1 MLDRSFKE
9 VPGSEKQLPADMVLI
24 AAGFLGAQ
32 EYVYK
37 DFKIEV
43 TERTNVKTDAGS
55 FKTSAD
61 NVFTAGDMHRGQS
74 LIVWAIREGRDAAR
88 QVDNYLMGYTNL

>member
-1 MLDRSFKE
+1 MIRTTKRFREAEKE
-9 VPGSEKQLPADMVLI
+9 LPAELVLI
-24 AAGFLGAQ
+24 AAGFLGSQ

-37 DFKIEV
+37 DFKVDV

-55 FKTSAD
+55 FRTSED
-61 NVFTAGDMHRGQS
+61 SIFTAGDMHRGQS

-88 QVDNYLMGYTNL
+88 QVDSYLMGYTNL